1 MMGRGK
7 GGRSGF
13 VKDHTG
19 CFIRSFRLSRVLLNE
34 PGINRI

>member
-7 GGRSGF
+7 GGFMRD
-13 VKDHTG
+13 KTG
-19 CFIRSFRLSRVLLNE
+19 YFIRSFRVQMNE